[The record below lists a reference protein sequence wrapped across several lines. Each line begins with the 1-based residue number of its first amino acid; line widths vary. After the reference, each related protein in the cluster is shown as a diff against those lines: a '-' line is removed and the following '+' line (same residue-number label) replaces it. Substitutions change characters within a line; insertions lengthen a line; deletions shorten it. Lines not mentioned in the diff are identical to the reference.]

1 MRRKMSGKKMAV
13 LVMAGVLTVLPVFPA
28 MAAGWS
34 QSGGKTYYYQQDG
47 SMATGLRIWMEIIII
62 LCRMALW

>member
-1 MRRKMSGKKMAV
+1 MRRKMTGKKMAV
-13 LVMAGVLTVLPVFPA
+13 LGLAGMLTVLPVFPA

-47 SMATGLRIWMEIIII
+47 SKIGRAHV
-62 LCRMALW
+62 